1 MKCPL
6 FIMNDTRAQLG
17 EETEIGDCLGEGCA
31 WWNNTNGM
39 CAVLQLGKSVYFM
52 GLTLALMEEKMPCTE
67 QFTK

>member
-6 FIMNDTRAQLG
+6 LSMTSYLRP
-17 EETEIGDCLGEGCA
+17 EIKVVFGVDCLEEKCA